1 MTEGYYSPELAKNDD
16 IGTINWPTLPDL
28 PKIKRPHLN
37 WTKSKAN
44 KVNPSVQHS
53 THSVL
58 ESVRYKPAVTFRAW
72 SRFWKLICAC
82 CYYSGPGKMKKSSI
96 YFGWFF
102 SLEFLKLRFAAVCLH
117 LFSFLFQK
125 AKETLLPMTEFI
137 IVNSIMP

>member
-44 KVNPSVQHS
+44 KINPSVQHS

-82 CYYSGPGKMKKSSI
+82 CYYSGPGKMEKKHDI
-96 YFGWFF
+96 FWLIF
-102 SLEFLKLRFAAVCLH
+102 S
-117 LFSFLFQK
+117 
-125 AKETLLPMTEFI
+125 P
-137 IVNSIMP
+137 

>member
-44 KVNPSVQHS
+44 KINPSVQHS
-53 THSVL
+53 NHSVL

-82 CYYSGPGKMKKSSI
+82 CYYSGPGKIKKRSRNI
-96 YFGWFF
+96 FQTHFF
-102 SLEFLKLRFAAVCLH
+102 
-117 LFSFLFQK
+117 
-125 AKETLLPMTEFI
+125 P
-137 IVNSIMP
+137 